1 MCLPTSCATRL
12 AFASGPARR
21 SAEPITSPPP
31 SRKSTTSSASN
42 TSMSS
47 YDMIHYSMRSCAIR
61 RRDGDAM
68 ANAAGWWVDYKH
80 KLELTVESVLPP
92 KDWWRSPPER
102 KPEPG
107 HVEHAVRVYE
117 QYKLLA
123 GTRDAPHDRLAAI
136 RAWLFK
142 ARQLYQMERFAAN
155 KTRASRAEA
164 LEIARRA
171 GV

>member
-1 MCLPTSCATRL
+1 
-12 AFASGPARR
+12 
-21 SAEPITSPPP
+21 
-31 SRKSTTSSASN
+31 
-42 TSMSS
+42 
-47 YDMIHYSMRSCAIR
+47 
-61 RRDGDAM
+61 M

-171 GV
+171 GVLPEESTRPHEEPTRFPVFEKITNAHRIGEAVKQTEEKKRTT